1 MYRVFIRIAATL
13 EDETFNVVRAL
24 WRYDGM
30 WLSSFHKGKPMD
42 KNRLFLQAL
51 GKFLLGVVV
60 IGLLLFLPAG
70 SLQYWQGWLL
80 MGILFVPMF
89 CAGVVMMAKNPE
101 LLRKRLNAKE
111 EEKEQRTVVKLSG
124 LLFVSAFVVAGLNW
138 RFGWCVLP
146 DWAVWVSA
154 GLFLVCYLLYAE
166 VLRENTYLSRTIE
179 VQENQKVI
187 DTASDVHGHDR
198 PVPGHA
204 AGAGLSPLFP
214 DHVAVH
220 SADRQADQE

>member
-1 MYRVFIRIAATL
+1 
-13 EDETFNVVRAL
+13 
-24 WRYDGM
+24 
-30 WLSSFHKGKPMD
+30 MD
-42 KNRLFLQAL
+42 KNGLFLQAL

-70 SLQYWQGWLL
+70 SFRYWQGWLL

-89 CAGVVMMAKNPE
+89 GAGLAMMAKNPE

-111 EEKEQRTVVKLSG
+111 EEKEQQTVVKLSG

-138 RFGWCVLP
+138 RFRWCVLP

-187 DTASDVHGHDR
+187 DS
-198 PVPGHA
+198 
-204 AGAGLSPLFP
+204 GLYGVVRHPMYMATTVLFLAMPLVLASPLSFLIMLLYIP
-214 DHVAVH
+214 LIAKRIKNEEMVLEEGLEGYKEYKKKVKYKVIPFVW
-220 SADRQADQE
+220 